1 MATSLRRSKTMP
13 ADGQTAKFLYTIIKQ
28 LDLKS
33 VSSTAFPLS
42 CARGLGLDLESS
54 SRVLESETDHWNTSP
69 QIDWNLVASQLE
81 ISNGHAA
88 RMRYSRFK
96 QHMEGVPTNPRNPR
110 PKKAS
115 SKKPGKGG
123 SKAGCGK
130 EALSPIRPKEE
141 HQDVAFNMSTT
152 PNVKNEPG
160 PESAL
165 SLVPPAIS
173 SMAHTASPMQGT
185 VPTNIQYPFLT
196 VAPAD
201 LTLQHPMPTHP
212 ATFHPQPHFYRGQH
226 LWNPVKTEQQEDVCM
241 GNVFVKA
248 EPEGN

>member
-33 VSSTAFPLS
+33 
-42 CARGLGLDLESS
+42 
-54 SRVLESETDHWNTSP
+54 
-69 QIDWNLVASQLE
+69 IDWNLVASQLE

-110 PKKAS
+110 PKKAP
-115 SKKPGKGG
+115 SKKPAKGG

-130 EALSPIRPKEE
+130 EAMAQIRPKEE
-141 HQDVAFNMSTT
+141 PQDVPFKLSST

-165 SLVPPAIS
+165 SLVPPAMS
-173 SMAHTASPMQGT
+173 SMAHTTSPM
-185 VPTNIQYPFLT
+185 PTTMSTNVQYPFLT

-212 ATFHPQPHFYRGQH
+212 SSFHPQPHFYHGQH
-226 LWNPVKTEQQEDVCM
+226 LWNPVKAEQQDKVCM
-241 GNVFVKA
+241 SDVFVKQ
-248 EPEGN
+248 EPQGN